1 MNDLYT
7 SLTYLKG
14 VGPYK
19 AGLMSSELG
28 IRTFGDLIE
37 YFPFRYIDRSVVYQP
52 NEVSPGPAEIQVRG
66 VLSEIK
72 LLGHGP
78 KKRLTAKLNSDNGS
92 IELIWFKGVKWIQKS
107 INPGNEVIAFGRISD
122 FNGKFSMSH
131 PDLESINSFKKNSL
145 PA

>member
-1 MNDLYT
+1 MNDLST

-37 YFPFRYIDRSVVYQP
+37 YFPFRYIDRSIVYKP
-52 NEVSPGPAEIQVRG
+52 NEVSPGPTEIQVLG

-72 LLGHGP
+72 LQ
-78 KKRLTAKLNSDNGS
+78 S
-92 IELIWFKGVKWIQKS
+92 IFFI
-107 INPGNEVIAFGRISD
+107 
-122 FNGKFSMSH
+122 
-131 PDLESINSFKKNSL
+131 
-145 PA
+145 